1 MIMKIAITGAAGQ
14 ISYALIPLLLERF
27 KVPIELSL
35 IDLPDK
41 ITMLRGLEMEL
52 EDFCFPNLKNVRS
65 GSDEEVL
72 FEGVDVAIFLGAK
85 PRGPGMERSDLITV
99 NGATF
104 HRQGKILATKAHP
117 KVKAL
122 VVGNPANTNALML
135 IRGGDYQLKNQVQA
149 LMRLDQNRAETALKL
164 SGHHQKE
171 VFVFGN
177 HSPTIFVHGASS
189 EINEFVRKRGA
200 DVIKA
205 RGMSSQ
211 ASAAKAVVDHL
222 DDWMSHEDRHYS
234 AAIYSEN
241 NPYGVDEDLVFSFPF
256 SNKKGILKLPL
267 SDLER
272 GMLKLTEDEM
282 QKERQIAC
290 TIPFSN

>member
-1 MIMKIAITGAAGQ
+1 MKIAITGAAGQ

-27 KVPIELSL
+27 KFPIELSL

-41 ITMLRGLEMEL
+41 ISLLRGLEMEL
-52 EDFCFPNLKNVRS
+52 EDFCFSNLKNVSS
-65 GSDEEVL
+65 GSDENTL

-85 PRGPGMERSDLITV
+85 PRAHGMERSDLITV

-104 HRQGKILATKAHP
+104 HRQGKILADVANP

-135 IRGGDYQLKNQVQA
+135 IRGGDYKLKNQVQA

-164 SGHHQKE
+164 AGRPHQD

-177 HSPTIFVHGASS
+177 HSPTIFVHNASM
-189 EINEFVRKRGA
+189 EINDFVRKRGA

-222 DDWMSHEDRHYS
+222 DDWMSSEDRQYS
-234 AAIYSEN
+234 AAIYSKN

-256 SNKKGILKLPL
+256 SNKKGILELPL
-267 SDLER
+267 SREEQ
-272 GMLKLTEDEM
+272 GMLKQTEDEM

-290 TIPFSN
+290 TIPFLN